1 MDRSKYI
8 SSDEKKVLDEN
19 IKSQVLNLKKNLSDK
34 SKFKLKEEITNFAH
48 NIVIDM
54 LFQLD
59 EKNTLKK

>member
-34 SKFKLKEEITNFAH
+34 SKFKLKEEITN
-48 NIVIDM
+48 VVVMREEGDIDG
-54 LFQLD
+54 D
-59 EKNTLKK
+59 E

>member
-34 SKFKLKEEITNFAH
+34 SKFKLKEEITNVVVMREEGDI
-48 NIVIDM
+48 NG
-54 LFQLD
+54 D
-59 EKNTLKK
+59 E

>member
-34 SKFKLKEEITNFAH
+34 SKFKLKEEITNVVVMREEGDV
-48 NIVIDM
+48 NG
-54 LFQLD
+54 D
-59 EKNTLKK
+59 E